1 MHSTGE
7 TSSYSFQVMSVTPN
21 TTGNITDMDNPF
33 AFLLSL
39 EASSE
44 NSHIYSTIFLAKLN
58 THVCLRIKELT
69 LNITSKWMN
78 RNTTK

>member
-1 MHSTGE
+1 MQSTGKIWN
-7 TSSYSFQVMSVTPN
+7 YSPQVISVTPN
-21 TTGNITDMDNPF
+21 TTGKITDMDNPF
-33 AFLLSL
+33 PFLLSL
-39 EASSE
+39 EASSDD
-44 NSHIYSTIFLAKLN
+44 SKISSTFFVAKLK